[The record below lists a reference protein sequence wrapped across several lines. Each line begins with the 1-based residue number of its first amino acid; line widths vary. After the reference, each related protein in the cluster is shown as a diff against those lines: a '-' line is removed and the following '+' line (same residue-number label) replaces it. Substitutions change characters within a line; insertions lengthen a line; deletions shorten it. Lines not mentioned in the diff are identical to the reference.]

1 MKKLFTALMALA
13 LVASSA
19 YADEKKDTV
28 KFSVV
33 KEIPITSVKD
43 QNQSGTCWC
52 YSTLAFLEAEL
63 LRKGKGTFDL
73 CESFVVHHTM
83 TDRAEASVRMH
94 GDVSFAEGGSFL
106 RCSIL
111 HEKLRTCSAGCNACS
126 GFFAGRQ
133 SFQLQRTYNRGGS
146 CG

>member
-52 YSTLAFLEAEL
+52 YSTLAFLAKAKEL
-63 LRKGKGTFDL
+63 
-73 CESFVVHHTM
+73 SI
-83 TDRAEASVRMH
+83 
-94 GDVSFAEGGSFL
+94 FANL
-106 RCSIL
+106 LWYI
-111 HEKLRTCSAGCNACS
+111 T
-126 GFFAGRQ
+126 Q
-133 SFQLQRTYNRGGS
+133 
-146 CG
+146 

>member
-94 GDVSFAEGGSFL
+94 AMF
-106 RCSIL
+106 R
-111 HEKLRTCSAGCNACS
+111 
-126 GFFAGRQ
+126 
-133 SFQLQRTYNRGGS
+133 LQRAEAFTMFYIA
-146 CG
+146 

>member
-43 QNQSGTCWC
+43 
-52 YSTLAFLEAEL
+52 
-63 LRKGKGTFDL
+63 
-73 CESFVVHHTM
+73 
-83 TDRAEASVRMH
+83 
-94 GDVSFAEGGSFL
+94 
-106 RCSIL
+106 
-111 HEKLRTCSAGCNACS
+111 
-126 GFFAGRQ
+126 
-133 SFQLQRTYNRGGS
+133 
-146 CG
+146 

>member
-43 QNQSGTCWC
+43 QNQSGTFGAIQL
-52 YSTLAFLEAEL
+52 S
-63 LRKGKGTFDL
+63 
-73 CESFVVHHTM
+73 H
-83 TDRAEASVRMH
+83 
-94 GDVSFAEGGSFL
+94 FL
-106 RCSIL
+106 RQSCCAKAKELSI
-111 HEKLRTCSAGCNACS
+111 
-126 GFFAGRQ
+126 FANLLWYITQ
-133 SFQLQRTYNRGGS
+133 
-146 CG
+146 